1 MRELFREIRLDSP
14 SPGFTGKVMDLLEA
28 ETSGVVVS
36 GREPL
41 LGKRFWMLVLLFLIP
56 LALLPAF
63 GNTKESFLM
72 MLADRYLS
80 GWSLSPPRLA
90 LYRLAP
96 PLPPGSRR
104 SMVSDRCTCRLLAP
118 DHGLGHDGHHRPA
131 AGRKGLLKEKEIRNT
146 LKALSEREHQKHSSW
161 DRYWVTYSLT
171 PSSSPVKGRE

>member
-1 MRELFREIRLDSP
+1 MDISENNQEKELRELFREIRLDSP

-80 GWSLSPPRLA
+80 GWSLSLLPDWHFTDWHLPSLQDLGEA
-90 LYRLAP
+90 WSLIGAHADSL
-96 PLPPGSRR
+96 PLTMAWG
-104 SMVSDRCTCRLLAP
+104 MMAIIVLLLAERAFSRKRK
-118 DHGLGHDGHHRPA
+118 LG
-131 AGRKGLLKEKEIRNT
+131 T
-146 LKALSEREHQKHSSW
+146 L
-161 DRYWVTYSLT
+161 
-171 PSSSPVKGRE
+171 

>member
-1 MRELFREIRLDSP
+1 MDISENNQEKELRELFREIRLDSP

-80 GWSLSPPRLA
+80 GWSLSLLPDWHAPLSTLVVPFCALA
-90 LYRLAP
+90 
-96 PLPPGSRR
+96 
-104 SMVSDRCTCRLLAP
+104 
-118 DHGLGHDGHHRPA
+118 HH
-131 AGRKGLLKEKEIRNT
+131 
-146 LKALSEREHQKHSSW
+146 LSPTATFSTSF
-161 DRYWVTYSLT
+161 TT
-171 PSSSPVKGRE
+171 M